1 MNDPVEA
8 QLRAAFEAKLRG
20 VSPEREA
27 RLRAFDYRSRTT
39 RHRQQVWAI
48 VGASSTALAGAIVA
62 AVLILSSGASAAY
75 GWTPIPTT
83 PTPAALKAA
92 VASCNWLNRG
102 TNPSLLTGTPALTD
116 ARGKYTAAIYRGRAT
131 SALCIS
137 DGQHRST
144 SLATTRGKLPS
155 DVNVG
160 PDQLGS
166 PRSGADHLPGF
177 PGSKGPGQPGLVNSA
192 SGPAGSGVSA
202 VTFTFSDGSKVR
214 ATVENGL
221 YFAWWPNGNT
231 PATVTTKTNS
241 GDRSSPYQAPLA
253 TLRACQDNPGGCVF
267 ASAHPG
273 QRSR

>member
-20 VSPEREA
+20 VSLEREA

-48 VGASSTALAGAIVA
+48 VGASGTAVAGAIVA

-75 GWTPIPTT
+75 GWSPIPTT

-102 TNPSLLTGTPALTD
+102 SNPSLVTGTPTLTD
-116 ARGKYTAAIYRGRAT
+116 ARGKYTAAIYRWRAT

-144 SLATTRGKLPS
+144 SLATTHGELPG

-160 PDQLGS
+160 PDQLGR
-166 PRSGADHLPGF
+166 PSGGVDRVPGF
-177 PGSKGPGQPGLVNSA
+177 PGSKGSGPGLVDSA
-192 SGPAGSGVSA
+192 TGSAGSGVSA

-231 PATVTTKTNS
+231 PATVTTKTTS
-241 GDRSSPYQAPLA
+241 GDRSSPYQASRA
-253 TLRACQDNPGGCVF
+253 TLRACQANSRGCVF
-267 ASAHPG
+267 AFAHPG
-273 QRSR
+273 QRSH